1 MTRRIGLAAAV
12 VAALTMA
19 GCAGGPME
27 RRTQGAILGGATG
40 AALGSLFGSGTGRI
54 VATGVGA
61 VVGSIAGSEIAD
73 DRRRGW

>member
-1 MTRRIGLAAAV
+1 MTRRMGLAAAV
-12 VAALTMA
+12 AAALVLS
-19 GCAGGPME
+19 GCAGVPME

-73 DRRRGW
+73 DRRRR